1 MEEAKLAYRGEYTKP
16 LVEEFFE
23 WLAAACLARSLLP
36 TDPFMKAAVYG
47 LKRKDALR
55 VFLSNAGIAM
65 DTNHEECT
73 LRVIPMGRRNYLF
86 CWTELGATCVGRI
99 QSLLVTCKLHGI
111 NPYTY
116 LVDVLHRIQTHPI
129 RDVSQLTPR
138 LLIFSLEG
146 ASCGRPDAIPT

>member
-1 MEEAKLAYRGEYTKP
+1 MVNPAKSLTCLQSYQ
-16 LVEEFFE
+16 VFE
-23 WLAAACLARSLLP
+23 IIGTRSLVRGHFWSINRA
-36 TDPFMKAAVYG
+36 TSNNH
-47 LKRKDALR
+47 KRKDALR
-55 VFLSNAGIAM
+55 VFLSNAGVAM
-65 DTNHEECT
+65 DTNHEERA

-116 LVDVLHRIQTHPI
+116 LVDVLQRIQSHPI

-146 ASCGRPDAIPT
+146 AFCGRPDTILT